1 MLKNCSE
8 DAMKAQEVKKSVVK
22 AGIEL
27 MRSGL
32 VARTWGNI
40 SCRIDG
46 ESFAITPSGRDYSS
60 LKPEDIVEVKIKDLS
75 YEGTVKPSSEKG
87 IHGEVYKTFPDINFV
102 IHTHQEYASALSAS
116 GLDEIP
122 VPHECVSDIFSEKIL
137 FSRYALPGTRS
148 LRKNVA
154 ACLKKTKSNAI
165 ILKHHGA
172 LCFGRDYEISF
183 KTAKALEGICL
194 NFINS
199 MGGNISQ
206 ATDCDN
212 PPPPEINEIM
222 NYITK
227 EKGGSLIFCSNPQII
242 ACSGIPSPL
251 LPYLDDFAQIV
262 GLKAKVCKDDE
273 KEIIKALK
281 NSSAALIKN
290 TGALCWGI
298 DKKDAEAVC
307 MILKKNSTAY
317 LTVRIFNNP
326 RPINTIDSM
335 LMRFVYLKKYSKLY

>member
-1 MLKNCSE
+1 MC
-8 DAMKAQEVKKSVVK
+8 
-22 AGIEL
+22 I
-27 MRSGL
+27 
-32 VARTWGNI
+32 
-40 SCRIDG
+40 
-46 ESFAITPSGRDYSS
+46 RDR
-60 LKPEDIVEVKIKDLS
+60 
-75 YEGTVKPSSEKG
+75 
-87 IHGEVYKTFPDINFV
+87 
-102 IHTHQEYASALSAS
+102 YASALSAS

-165 ILKHHGA
+165 ILKQHGA

-251 LPYLDDFAQIV
+251 LPDVYKRQLV
-262 GLKAKVCKDDE
+262 GGTM
-273 KEIIKALK
+273 
-281 NSSAALIKN
+281 AATPLSCVA
-290 TGALCWGI
+290 GYYALCEIERTDAAKKAGDFGDKLILGLQKLI
-298 DKKDAEAVC
+298 DKYKLPFVAFNQGSICHLE
-307 MILKKNSTAY
+307 
-317 LTVRIFNNP
+317 TVGTMHFA
-326 RPINTIDSM
+326 IDWSKPVSYTH
-335 LMRFVYLKKYSKLY
+335 LGVVHDDCVKGFVFKGHICGVTPDKFKFIR